1 MICML
6 KSKVMLKNIIA
17 LIRPK
22 HYLKN
27 GLIFIPLFFS
37 GNFFNLNNIATL
49 LLAFVAFSAVASI
62 VYIINDIRDR
72 KHDRLHPKKKNRP
85 LASGAISVKQAIVIV
100 FILAVIAV
108 VFSLL
113 AHIPFYGYLILAIYL
128 VINIFYSFG
137 LKNLPVVDVA
147 ILAAG
152 FVLRVLF
159 GGEIVDIEVS
169 RWLYLTIL
177 AGAFYMGLGKRRGEL
192 STNGAKSRKVNE
204 FYTHNFLDKNMYVCL
219 ALTLVFYSL
228 WATDPSR
235 DNPLMFWTIPLVMIL
250 LMTYSLDIE
259 KEGSAGDPTD
269 VLLGNKALVILA
281 VVYVALA
288 TYFLYI

>member
-1 MICML
+1 
-6 KSKVMLKNIIA
+6 MLKNILA

-22 HYLKN
+22 HYIKN

-37 GNFFNLNNIATL
+37 GTFFNLNNLVTL
-49 LLAFVAFSAVASI
+49 LLAFVAFCAVASI
-62 VYIINDIRDR
+62 VYVVNDIRDR
-72 KHDRLHPKKKNRP
+72 DRDRLHPKKKNRP
-85 LASGAISVKQAIVIV
+85 IASGAISVRQAIVIV
-100 FILAVIAV
+100 CILAIIAV
-108 VFSLL
+108 GFSIW
-113 AHIPFYGYLILAIYL
+113 ANMPIYGYLILGIYL
-128 VINIFYSFG
+128 VVNILYSFG

-192 STNGAKSRKVNE
+192 ATNGVKSRKVNE
-204 FYTHNFLDKNMYVCL
+204 FYSHNFLDKNMYVCL

-228 WATDPSR
+228 WATDPNR

-250 LMTYSLDIE
+250 LMTYSLNTE
-259 KEGSAGDPTD
+259 KEGSSGDPTD
-269 VLLGNKALVILA
+269 VLLGNKTLLLLTAVYIALT
-281 VVYVALA
+281 
-288 TYFLYI
+288 TYCLYI